1 LFPSETKNKDKEV
14 YTQSKVVLYFSVRFG
29 SSASSL
35 TSLLNVQK
43 NQFLKIFFKNH
54 FFSGIAGKKHTSRG

>member
-35 TSLLNVQK
+35 ISLLNAQK
-43 NQFLKIFFKNH
+43 KRFFENIFQKPL
-54 FFSGIAGKKHTSRG
+54 FFRYF